1 MENLIDRR
9 CAGCKQTCDDTM
21 YYVCA
26 QNDYKFY
33 TSELKDDKEILWGEE
48 CKTCK
53 NRFCNIDKAEKCIE
67 NDYKYYKDDSVIV
80 EKIKLAPDKPRYKAF
95 GFYGTSET
103 IVEGINK
110 FFTEKS
116 DIVEIVKIVKLDSFG
131 EYYPGVMVV
140 VRED

>member
-21 YYVCA
+21 YYACA
-26 QNDYKFY
+26 QNDYRFY
-33 TSELKDDKEILWGEE
+33 TSELKNDKEILWGEK

-53 NRFCNIDKAEKCIE
+53 NKFCNIDKAEKCIE
-67 NDYKYYKDDSVIV
+67 NDYKFYKADSVI
-80 EKIKLAPDKPRYKAF
+80 EKIELVLNKPKYKAY
-95 GFYGTSET
+95 GFYGKPEP
-103 IVEGINK
+103 IVAKVNK
-110 FFTEKS
+110 FF
-116 DIVEIVKIVKLDSFG
+116 VENPQVEVLSITKLDGFE